1 MFEIHRQRT
10 SGSGDGEM
18 WSIVNPWE
26 RRGAPSVRRLRAK
39 IIKETGETSKR
50 HPARSALQGVALDAL
65 DGGYLPEDVDRAYR
79 CIRVL
84 VLHGEIND
92 RADSAVVEIVVSAF
106 RHLLAGA
113 PEYLVEVA
121 LQRAARPENCRSFER
136 IYEVIARKANE
147 GAFEHHPRRLLSGR
161 DMDAHEL
168 YVTGTVHELAERSS
182 A

>member
-1 MFEIHRQRT
+1 MEHNRKQRRR
-10 SGSGDGEM
+10 DVV
-18 WSIVNPWE
+18 IVNLWS
-26 RRGAPSVRRLRAK
+26 RRGAPSARSLRVR
-39 IIKETGETSKR
+39 IIRETGEPSKR

-136 IYEVIARKANE
+136 VYEVIARKAAE
-147 GAFEHHPRRLLSGR
+147 GAFEHHPRRLLEEGECEAQEL
-161 DMDAHEL
+161 DAHDA
-168 YVTGTVHELAERSS
+168 VHGRRERASV
-182 A
+182 